1 MTTYLSLDGSG
12 WRILSEQAWR
22 TRENAQAIR
31 TKVGCAVAA
40 SNPDDYAGAARVYG
54 GCNIE
59 DLWKASSIHAE
70 RAAITC
76 AIVGSTP
83 KILKL
88 LVAAEREKFTPCGN
102 CMDFIFQFGG
112 PDCLIAFQGKPD
124 GPVTVYTARELMP
137 EYPC

>member
-1 MTTYLSLDGSG
+1 M
-12 WRILSEQAWR
+12 

-31 TKVGCAVAA
+31 TKVGCAVLATYPESDLA
-40 SNPDDYAGAARVYG
+40 VGSAIMRIYG

-76 AIVGSTP
+76 AIVGGTP

-112 PDCLIAFQGKPD
+112 PDCLIAFQPSLD
-124 GPVTVYTARELMP
+124 GPVKVYTARELMP